1 MSGSTSSFPTGRRRE
16 RASTIS
22 LPAVPGFYRLAWGF
36 YLALAIAGGIWVSAR
51 EGSLPAA
58 LFLDPQRWWLDLGL
72 GVAAGGGLLAVWRLL
87 KALLPAGEV
96 LEQHFAGLLAGLEP
110 GRTVALATLSGF
122 AEELFFRGAVQGQ
135 WGLVPAS
142 LIFGLLHTG
151 PGAPFRLWTVFAT
164 VAGFTLGG
172 LALWRGN
179 LLAPIVAHFVLNAVN
194 LRRLAG
200 AEKKAL

>member
-1 MSGSTSSFPTGRRRE
+1 MPGSTSSCPTGRRRE

-51 EGSLPAA
+51 EGSLSPA
-58 LFLDPQRWWLDLGL
+58 LFLDPERWWLDLAL
-72 GVAAGGGLLAVWRLL
+72 GVAAGAVLFAIWRLL

-96 LEQHFAGLLAGLEP
+96 LEQHFAGLLAGMEP
-110 GRTVALATLSGF
+110 GRTVALAALSGF

-142 LIFGLLHTG
+142 LLFGLLHTG
-151 PGAPFRLWTVFAT
+151 PGAPFRLWTLFAT
-164 VAGFTLGG
+164 LAGFTLGG
-172 LALWRGN
+172 LALWSGN
-179 LLAPIVAHFVLNAVN
+179 LLASIVAHFVLNAVN

-200 AEKKAL
+200 VHGAA